1 MLANEYETDLEMFL
15 DPIAII
21 PKKRKS
27 RSASSRATGSA
38 RGRPTRPTMA
48 GVAGRETFLPVPA
61 NESPATGTIARGSGK
76 PTGEVR
82 PAPSLSSPA
91 LAMLGVVFDQVTAQD
106 ALHRIESM
114 IASGRPHY
122 VVTANVDF
130 VVQARHDVELHRILL
145 EADLV
150 LCDGTPLVWAS
161 RLLGNPLPERV
172 AGADLVPR
180 LIQQAAQKGHRVF
193 FLGGAPGIA
202 AAAARRLQTQFP
214 TLDIAGD
221 YSPPFR
227 PLLEMDHE
235 EIARRIRAAKPDLLF
250 VSFGCPKAEK
260 WIAMHYR
267 ALGVPVVMGV
277 GATIDFLAGH
287 RKRAPLWM
295 RCGGVEWIYRL
306 LQEPRRLFRRYATD
320 LFHFAPAMAAQWR
333 RMQSRGGD
341 RPSPAGEP
349 NDYVRV
355 GLQAPTW
362 QRLEPPKRL
371 DQRAVQRNRLLWES
385 ITHDPRDCLLE
396 MAGVQFLDATGA
408 GLLVRLHKKLRTA
421 GRFLVLLDPSDAVR
435 RALRMMRLEDFF
447 LNASDAVE
455 ARRFI
460 EQRREEGESPVVMG
474 GEARPLRWR
483 GEITAANAGE
493 LWKRMR
499 DEIKSQCSWW
509 KQWTVDLD
517 EVRFIDSAGVALMRR
532 LKQYAPR
539 KGARI
544 HFVEAPEK
552 VRMVLRRAGME
563 DLLRATAGPSVVMRP
578 RRNWSAERLRVQ
590 AVSVRASLHRLLRDE
605 TFAPRMNQ
613 RTYERARHSLG
624 GAG

>member
-1 MLANEYETDLEMFL
+1 MLANEYETELEMFL
-15 DPIAII
+15 EPLAII
-21 PKKRKS
+21 PKKRKP
-27 RSASSRATGSA
+27 RSASSRAKKPA
-38 RGRPTRPTMA
+38 RERPTRRATP
-48 GVAGRETFLPVPA
+48 GVAGLETFLPVDT
-61 NESPATGTIARGSGK
+61 NESAAAVTAARASGK
-76 PTGEVR
+76 STCEVR
-82 PAPSLSSPA
+82 TASSPTQPA
-91 LAMLGVVFDQVTAQD
+91 LAMLGVVFDHVTTQD
-106 ALHRIESM
+106 ALQRIEGM
-114 IASGRPHY
+114 VASRRPHY

-130 VVQARHDVELHRILL
+130 VVQTLRDVELHRILL
-145 EADLV
+145 AADLV

-180 LIQQAAQKGHRVF
+180 LIQQAAQKGYRVF

-202 AAAARRLQTQFP
+202 ATAARQLQAQFP
-214 TLDIAGD
+214 TLNIAGD

-235 EIARRIRAAKPDLLF
+235 EITGRIRTAKPDLLF

-267 ALGVPVVMGV
+267 SLGVPVVMGV

-287 RKRAPLWM
+287 MKRAPQWM
-295 RCGGVEWIYRL
+295 QRGGVEWIYRL

-320 LFHFAPAMAAQWR
+320 LCQFAPALAAQWR
-333 RMQSRGGD
+333 WMQSR
-341 RPSPAGEP
+341 RAGEAD
-349 NDYVRV
+349 DYVRTV
-355 GLQAPTW
+355 LQAPTW
-362 QRLEPPKRL
+362 QRLAPPKRL

-385 ITHDPRDCLLE
+385 VTKDPRDCLLE
-396 MAGVQFLDATGA
+396 MSNVQFLDATGA
-408 GLLVRLHKKLRTA
+408 GLLVRLHQKLRAA
-421 GRFLVLLDPSDAVR
+421 GRFLVLLDSSDAVR
-435 RALRMMRLEDFF
+435 RAWRMMRLEDFF

-460 EQRREEGESPVVMG
+460 EERREEGESPVVMG

-483 GEITAANAGE
+483 GDVTAANAGE

-509 KQWTVDLD
+509 KHWTVDLG

-552 VRMVLRRAGME
+552 VQMVLRRTGME
-563 DLLRATAGPSVVMRP
+563 DLLRATAGPSVV
-578 RRNWSAERLRVQ
+578 RRARVTWSAERLLAR
-590 AVSVRASLHRLLRDE
+590 AFSVRAFLRQLLRNE
-605 TFAPRMNQ
+605 RFAPRINQ
-613 RTYERARHSLG
+613 QTYERARHSLG
-624 GAG
+624 GAA